1 MKIYTRGGDDGS
13 TALFGGARVA
23 KDDPRVEAYGSVDEL
38 NAVLGVL
45 RTEPLPDDAGERL
58 AEVQSALLTIG
69 GMLADPER
77 RVGYDEKALDPAGL
91 EAWIDLMD
99 EELEPLS
106 QFILPGGIR
115 AAAWSH
121 LARTV
126 CRRAERRVRA
136 LAEGGAEVAAV
147 LPYLNRL
154 SDALFTLARLINARA
169 GVPDPEWTPPR
180 A

>member
-45 RTEPLPDDAGERL
+45 RTEPLPEG
-58 AEVQSALLTIG
+58 AEEHLLRVQSALLTIG
-69 GMLADPER
+69 AMLADPEG
-77 RVGYDEKALDPAGL
+77 RVAYEEAALDPAVL
-91 EAWIDLMD
+91 EAWIDRME
-99 EELEPLS
+99 EELEPLAR
-106 QFILPGGIR
+106 FILPGGVR
-115 AAAWSH
+115 AAAWAH

-126 CRRAERRVRA
+126 CRRAERRVRS
-136 LAEGGAEVAAV
+136 LAQGGAEVAAV

-154 SDALFTLARLINARA
+154 SDALFTLARLTNLRA
-169 GVPDPEWTPPR
+169 GVPDPEWRPPR